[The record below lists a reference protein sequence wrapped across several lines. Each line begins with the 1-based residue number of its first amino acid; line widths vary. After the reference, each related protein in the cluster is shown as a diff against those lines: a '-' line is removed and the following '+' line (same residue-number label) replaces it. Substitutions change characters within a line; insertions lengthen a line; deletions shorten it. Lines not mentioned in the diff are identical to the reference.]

1 MDKNVLEIKTVQAS
15 AFRIL
20 VEALKEILTDANFEC
35 DETGIKMIAMDSSR
49 TVLVHLKLQAD
60 KFESYICK
68 EKKVLGISMINLFR
82 IIKTMNNNDTLTLFL
97 EKGKD
102 SVLGIRIENSEK
114 NTTSTF
120 YLNLMDLHIDNIQI
134 PSVEFESVIT
144 MPSTDFQKIIRD
156 MHNYADLIDIKS
168 VEDHLIFSCKGD
180 FCEQETVI
188 GETQTGM
195 SFAKNKKPDEIIQG
209 EFALKH
215 LVLFGKCTNLCNS
228 IQMFLKN
235 DYPLVIKYTVASLG
249 EIKLCLAPSCND
261 EIQ

>member
-1 MDKNVLEIKTVQAS
+1 MDKNVLEFKSVQAS

-20 VEALKEILTDANFEC
+20 IEALKEILTDANFEC

-49 TVLVHLKLQAD
+49 TVLVHLKLNAD

-68 EKKVLGISMINLFR
+68 EKRVLGISMINLFR
-82 IIKTMNNNDTLTLFL
+82 IIKTMNNNDTFTLFL
-97 EKGKD
+97 EREKD
-102 SVLGIRIENSEK
+102 SVLGIKIENSEK

-120 YLNLMDLHIDNIQI
+120 HLNLMDLDVDNIQI

-180 FCEQETVI
+180 FCSQETII
-188 GETQTGM
+188 GETDDGM
-195 SFAKNKKPDEIIQG
+195 NFAKNKKPDEIIQG

-261 EIQ
+261 EI

>member
-1 MDKNVLEIKTVQAS
+1 MDKNILEIKTVQAS

-60 KFESYICK
+60 KFESYVCK

-82 IIKTMNNNDTLTLFL
+82 VIKTMNNNDTLTLFL
-97 EKGKD
+97 EKEKD
-102 SVLGIRIENSEK
+102 SVLGIKIENSEK

-120 YLNLMDLHIDNIQI
+120 HLNLMDHHVDNIQI

-168 VEDHLIFSCKGD
+168 VEEHLIFSCKGD
-180 FCEQETVI
+180 FCCQETII

-195 SFAKNKKPDEIIQG
+195 NFAKNKKPDEIIQG

-249 EIKLCLAPSCND
+249 EIKLCLAPSCQ
-261 EIQ
+261 EEA

>member
-1 MDKNVLEIKTVQAS
+1 MDKNILEIKTVQAS

-60 KFESYICK
+60 KFESYMCK
-68 EKKVLGISMINLFR
+68 ERRVLGISMINLFR

-97 EKGKD
+97 EKEKD

-120 YLNLMDLHIDNIQI
+120 YLNLMDLHVDNIQI

-180 FCEQETVI
+180 FCSQETII

-195 SFAKNKKPDEIIQG
+195 NFAKNKKPDEIIQG

-249 EIKLCLAPSCND
+249 EIKLCLAPSCN
-261 EIQ
+261 EEL

>member
-1 MDKNVLEIKTVQAS
+1 MDKNILEIKTVQAS

-60 KFESYICK
+60 KFESYMCK
-68 EKKVLGISMINLFR
+68 ERRVLGISMINLFR

-97 EKGKD
+97 EKEKD

-120 YLNLMDLHIDNIQI
+120 YLNLMDLHVDNIQI

-168 VEDHLIFSCKGD
+168 VEDHLIFSCNGD
-180 FCEQETVI
+180 FCSQETII
-188 GETQTGM
+188 GETDSGM
-195 SFAKNKKPDEIIQG
+195 NFAKNKKPDEIIQG

-261 EIQ
+261 EL

>member
-1 MDKNVLEIKTVQAS
+1 MDKNILEIKTVQAS

-49 TVLVHLKLQAD
+49 TVLVHLKLHAD
-60 KFESYICK
+60 KFESPCT

-82 IIKTMNNNDTLTLFL
+82 VIKTMNNNDTLTLFL
-97 EKGKD
+97 EREKD
-102 SVLGIRIENSEK
+102 SVLGIKIENSEK

-120 YLNLMDLHIDNIQI
+120 HLNLADLHVDNIQI

-180 FCEQETVI
+180 FCSQETII

-195 SFAKNKKPDEIIQG
+195 NFAKNKKPDEIIQG

-215 LVLFGKCTNLCNS
+215 LVLFGKCQTFV
-228 IQMFLKN
+228 IQSRCF
-235 DYPLVIKYTVASLG
+235 
-249 EIKLCLAPSCND
+249 
-261 EIQ
+261 

>member
-1 MDKNVLEIKTVQAS
+1 MDKNILEIKTVQAS

-60 KFESYICK
+60 KFESYVCK

-82 IIKTMNNNDTLTLFL
+82 VIKTMNNNDTLTLFL
-97 EKGKD
+97 EKEKD
-102 SVLGIRIENSEK
+102 SVLGIKIENSEK

-120 YLNLMDLHIDNIQI
+120 HLNLMDLHVDNIQI

-180 FCEQETVI
+180 FCSQETII

-195 SFAKNKKPDEIIQG
+195 NFAKNKKPDEIIQG

-249 EIKLCLAPSCND
+249 EIKLCLAPSCS
-261 EIQ
+261 EEL

>member
-1 MDKNVLEIKTVQAS
+1 MDKNILEIKTVQAS

-60 KFESYICK
+60 KFESYVCK

-82 IIKTMNNNDTLTLFL
+82 VIKTMNNNDTLTLFL
-97 EKGKD
+97 EKEKD
-102 SVLGIRIENSEK
+102 SVLGIKIENSEK

-120 YLNLMDLHIDNIQI
+120 HLNLMDLHVDNIQI

-180 FCEQETVI
+180 FCSQETII

-195 SFAKNKKPDEIIQG
+195 NFAKNKKPDEIIQG

-249 EIKLCLAPSCND
+249 EIKLCLAPSCN
-261 EIQ
+261 EEL

>member
-1 MDKNVLEIKTVQAS
+1 MDKNVLEFKSVQAS

-20 VEALKEILTDANFEC
+20 IEALKEILTDANFEC

-49 TVLVHLKLQAD
+49 TVLVHLKLNAD

-68 EKKVLGISMINLFR
+68 EKRVLGISMINLFR
-82 IIKTMNNNDTLTLFL
+82 IIKTMNNNDTFTLFL
-97 EKGKD
+97 EREKD
-102 SVLGIRIENSEK
+102 SVLGIKIENSEK

-120 YLNLMDLHIDNIQI
+120 HLNLMDLDVDNIQI

-180 FCEQETVI
+180 FCSQETII
-188 GETQTGM
+188 GETDDGM
-195 SFAKNKKPDEIIQG
+195 NFAKNKKPDEIIQG

-215 LVLFGKCTNLCNS
+215 LVLFGKCSNLCNS

-261 EIQ
+261 EI

>member
-1 MDKNVLEIKTVQAS
+1 MDKNILEIKTVQAS

-60 KFESYICK
+60 KFESYVCK

-82 IIKTMNNNDTLTLFL
+82 VIKTMNNNDTLTLFL
-97 EKGKD
+97 EKEKD
-102 SVLGIRIENSEK
+102 SVLGIKIENSEK

-120 YLNLMDLHIDNIQI
+120 HLNLMDLHVDNIQI

-168 VEDHLIFSCKGD
+168 VEEHLIFSCKGD
-180 FCEQETVI
+180 FCCQETII

-195 SFAKNKKPDEIIQG
+195 NFAKNKKPDEIIQG

-215 LVLFGKCTNLCNS
+215 LVLFGKCTNLC
-228 IQMFLKN
+228 
-235 DYPLVIKYTVASLG
+235 D
-249 EIKLCLAPSCND
+249 
-261 EIQ
+261 

>member
-1 MDKNVLEIKTVQAS
+1 MDKNILEIKTVQAS

-49 TVLVHLKLQAD
+49 TVLVHLKLQSD
-60 KFESYICK
+60 KFESYVCK
-68 EKKVLGISMINLFR
+68 EKRVLGISMINLFR

-97 EKGKD
+97 EKEKD
-102 SVLGIRIENSEK
+102 SVLGIKIENSEK

-120 YLNLMDLHIDNIQI
+120 HLNLMDLHIDNIQI

-180 FCEQETVI
+180 FCSQETII
-188 GETQTGM
+188 GETDTGM
-195 SFAKNKKPDEIIQG
+195 NFAKNKKPDEIIQG

-261 EIQ
+261 EL

>member
-1 MDKNVLEIKTVQAS
+1 MDKNILEIKTVQAS

-60 KFESYICK
+60 KFESYVCK

-82 IIKTMNNNDTLTLFL
+82 VIKTMNNNDTLTLFL
-97 EKGKD
+97 EKEKD
-102 SVLGIRIENSEK
+102 SVLGIKIENSEK

-120 YLNLMDLHIDNIQI
+120 HLNLMDLHVDNIQI

-180 FCEQETVI
+180 FCSQETII
-188 GETQTGM
+188 GM
-195 SFAKNKKPDEIIQG
+195 A
-209 EFALKH
+209 AL
-215 LVLFGKCTNLCNS
+215 L
-228 IQMFLKN
+228 
-235 DYPLVIKYTVASLG
+235 
-249 EIKLCLAPSCND
+249 
-261 EIQ
+261 

>member
-1 MDKNVLEIKTVQAS
+1 MDKNILEIKTVQAS

-60 KFESYICK
+60 KFESYVCK

-82 IIKTMNNNDTLTLFL
+82 VIKTMNNNDTLTLFL
-97 EKGKD
+97 EKEKD
-102 SVLGIRIENSEK
+102 SVLGIKIENSEK

-120 YLNLMDLHIDNIQI
+120 HLNLMDLHVDNIQI

-168 VEDHLIFSCKGD
+168 VEEHLIFSCKGD
-180 FCEQETVI
+180 FCCQETII

-195 SFAKNKKPDEIIQG
+195 NFAKNKKPDEIIQG

-249 EIKLCLAPSCND
+249 EIKLCLAPSCQ
-261 EIQ
+261 EEA

>member
-1 MDKNVLEIKTVQAS
+1 MDKNILEIKTVQAS

-20 VEALKEILTDANFEC
+20 IEALKEILTDANFEC

-60 KFESYICK
+60 KFESYVCK
-68 EKKVLGISMINLFR
+68 EKKVLGISMINFFR
-82 IIKTMNNNDTLTLFL
+82 VIKTMNNNDTLTLFL
-97 EKGKD
+97 EKEKD
-102 SVLGIRIENSEK
+102 SVLGIKIENSDK

-120 YLNLMDLHIDNIQI
+120 HLNLMDLHIDNIQI

-144 MPSTDFQKIIRD
+144 MPSTDFQKTIRD

-180 FCEQETVI
+180 FCSQETII
-188 GETQTGM
+188 GETQAGM
-195 SFAKNKKPDEIIQG
+195 NFAKNKKPDEIIQG

-261 EIQ
+261 EL

>member
-1 MDKNVLEIKTVQAS
+1 MDKNILEIKTVQAS

-49 TVLVHLKLQAD
+49 TVLVHLKLQSD
-60 KFESYICK
+60 KFESYVCK
-68 EKKVLGISMINLFR
+68 EKRVLGISMINLFR

-97 EKGKD
+97 EKEKD
-102 SVLGIRIENSEK
+102 SVLGIKIENSEK

-120 YLNLMDLHIDNIQI
+120 HLNLMDLHIDNIQI

-180 FCEQETVI
+180 FCSQETII
-188 GETQTGM
+188 GETDTGM
-195 SFAKNKKPDEIIQG
+195 NFAKNKKPDEIIQG

-261 EIQ
+261 EI

>member
-1 MDKNVLEIKTVQAS
+1 MDKNILEIKTVQAS

-49 TVLVHLKLQAD
+49 TVLVHLKLHAD
-60 KFESYICK
+60 KFESYMCK
-68 EKKVLGISMINLFR
+68 EKRVLGISMINFFR

-97 EKGKD
+97 EKEKD

-120 YLNLMDLHIDNIQI
+120 YLNLMDLHVDNIQI

-144 MPSTDFQKIIRD
+144 MPSTDFQKTIRD

-168 VEDHLIFSCKGD
+168 VEDHLIFSCNGD
-180 FCEQETVI
+180 FCSQETII
-188 GETQTGM
+188 GETDTGM
-195 SFAKNKKPDEIIQG
+195 NFAKNKKPDEIIQG

-249 EIKLCLAPSCND
+249 EIKLCLAPSCN
-261 EIQ
+261 EEL

>member
-1 MDKNVLEIKTVQAS
+1 MDKNILEIKTVQAS

-49 TVLVHLKLQAD
+49 TVLVHLKLQSD
-60 KFESYICK
+60 KFESYVCK
-68 EKKVLGISMINLFR
+68 EKRVLGISMINLFR

-97 EKGKD
+97 EKEKD
-102 SVLGIRIENSEK
+102 SVLGIKIENSEK

-120 YLNLMDLHIDNIQI
+120 HLNLMDLHIDNIQI

-168 VEDHLIFSCKGD
+168 VQDHLIFSCKGD
-180 FCEQETVI
+180 FCSQETVI
-188 GETQTGM
+188 GETTEGM
-195 SFAKNKKPDEIIQG
+195 SFVQNQKPDEIIQG

-261 EIQ
+261 EI

>member
-1 MDKNVLEIKTVQAS
+1 MDKNVLESKSVQAS
-15 AFRIL
+15 ALRIL
-20 VEALKEILTDANFEC
+20 IEALKEILTDANFEC

-49 TVLVHLKLQAD
+49 TVLVHLKLNAD

-68 EKKVLGISMINLFR
+68 EKRVLGISMINLFR
-82 IIKTMNNNDTLTLFL
+82 IIKTMNNNDTFTLFL
-97 EKGKD
+97 EREKD
-102 SVLGIRIENSEK
+102 SVLGIKIENSEK

-120 YLNLMDLHIDNIQI
+120 HLNLMDLDVDNIQI

-180 FCEQETVI
+180 FCSQETII
-188 GETQTGM
+188 GETDDGM
-195 SFAKNKKPDEIIQG
+195 NFAKNKKPDEIIQG

-261 EIQ
+261 EI

>member
-1 MDKNVLEIKTVQAS
+1 MDKNILEIKTVQAS

-60 KFESYICK
+60 KFESYMCK
-68 EKKVLGISMINLFR
+68 EKRVLGISMINLFR

-97 EKGKD
+97 EKEKD

-120 YLNLMDLHIDNIQI
+120 YLNLMDLHVDNIQI

-168 VEDHLIFSCKGD
+168 VEDHLIFSCNGD
-180 FCEQETVI
+180 FCSQETII
-188 GETQTGM
+188 GETDSGM
-195 SFAKNKKPDEIIQG
+195 NFAKNKKPDEIIQG

-249 EIKLCLAPSCND
+249 EIKLCLAPSCNE
-261 EIQ
+261 EI

>member
-1 MDKNVLEIKTVQAS
+1 MDKNILEIKTVQAS

-49 TVLVHLKLQAD
+49 TVLVHLKLHAD
-60 KFESYICK
+60 KFESYVCK

-82 IIKTMNNNDTLTLFL
+82 VIKTMNNNDTLTLFL
-97 EKGKD
+97 EKEKD
-102 SVLGIRIENSEK
+102 SVLGIKIENSEK

-120 YLNLMDLHIDNIQI
+120 HLNLMDLHVDNIQI

-168 VEDHLIFSCKGD
+168 VEEHLIFSCKGD
-180 FCEQETVI
+180 FCCQETII

-195 SFAKNKKPDEIIQG
+195 NFAKNKKPDEIIQG

-249 EIKLCLAPSCND
+249 EIKLCLAPSCQ
-261 EIQ
+261 EEV

>member
-1 MDKNVLEIKTVQAS
+1 MDKNILEIKTVQAS

-60 KFESYICK
+60 KFESYMCK
-68 EKKVLGISMINLFR
+68 EKRVLGISMINLFR

-97 EKGKD
+97 EKEKD

-120 YLNLMDLHIDNIQI
+120 YLNLMDLHVDNIQI

-168 VEDHLIFSCKGD
+168 VEDHLIFSCNGD
-180 FCEQETVI
+180 FCSQETII
-188 GETQTGM
+188 GETDSGM
-195 SFAKNKKPDEIIQG
+195 NFAKNKKPDEIIQG

-261 EIQ
+261 EL

>member
-1 MDKNVLEIKTVQAS
+1 
-15 AFRIL
+15 
-20 VEALKEILTDANFEC
+20 
-35 DETGIKMIAMDSSR
+35 
-49 TVLVHLKLQAD
+49 
-60 KFESYICK
+60 
-68 EKKVLGISMINLFR
+68 
-82 IIKTMNNNDTLTLFL
+82 MNNNDTLTLFL
-97 EKGKD
+97 AEGND
-102 SVLGIRIENSEK
+102 SVLGIKIENSEK

-120 YLNLMDLHIDNIQI
+120 HLNLMDLNVDKITI

-168 VEDHLIFSCKGD
+168 VDEHLMFSCKGD
-180 FCEQETVI
+180 FCSQETVI
-188 GETQTGM
+188 GETHEGM
-195 SFAKNKKPDEIIQG
+195 TFSKNKSDEITQG

-249 EIKLCLAPSCND
+249 EIKLCLAPSCED
-261 EIQ
+261 ELN